1 MIADIIRLMRLFDF
15 RSRSFRSAAWAW
27 LPAAGLLAGCLGH
40 APSGRAPS
48 GANEPALAEDSEPA
62 QDADADGKP
71 LAGAAKAFGIYQWN
85 KDSTYQAGLQGEI
98 DALGI
103 SPTYAMYFVDRD
115 MGFPKEIV
123 AYNSRRGIKSVLSQ
137 ELVRYA
143 DHGDTHTLDSI
154 LSGRWDGYFR
164 RFAKEARAAGDIIY
178 YRFGYEMNGDWQA
191 WGEQPE
197 KFTKAWRRAWKIFR
211 EEKAD
216 NVRWV
221 FSANVI
227 WGERTV
233 KQDLLPYYPGDRYV
247 DVVGL
252 DGYNFGDNHSRYH
265 RWKSYADVFRTS
277 LDALKTHFPDKPLW
291 ITEIGCAEGPGKAA
305 WIQDF
310 FAHFNADPAIRV
322 FVWFNEDKQYA
333 GEPNWRFDS
342 DKDSAERFRNWA
354 IYNSSITMFSLPSV
368 GQVAAAE
375 LAPSADGAPAAEA
388 APLNP
393 GDSPAAGRSPS
404 SPD

>member
-1 MIADIIRLMRLFDF
+1 MRRSDSASLSLRLA
-15 RSRSFRSAAWAW
+15 SWAW
-27 LPAAGLLAGCLGH
+27 LPAAGLICLLAGCLGH
-40 APSGRAPS
+40 TPAGRASAGAKDSALAS
-48 GANEPALAEDSEPA
+48 GADTADPA
-62 QDADADGKP
+62 ADPEEDGKP
-71 LAGAAKAFGIYQWN
+71 LAGSAKAFGIYQWN
-85 KDSTYQAGLQGEI
+85 KDSSYQAGLQGEI
-98 DALGI
+98 VALGI

-115 MGFPKEIV
+115 MGFPKDIV
-123 AYNSRRGIKSVLSQ
+123 AFNTRRGIKSVLSQ

-143 DHGDTHTLDSI
+143 DHGDPHTLDSI
-154 LSGRWDGYFR
+154 LAGRWDGYFR
-164 RFAKEARAAGDIIY
+164 HFAKDARAAKDIIY
-178 YRFGYEMNGDWQA
+178 YRFGYEMNGSWQA
-191 WGEQPE
+191 WGEQPD

-227 WGERTV
+227 WGDRTV
-233 KQDLLPYYPGDRYV
+233 KKDLLPYYPGNRYV

-265 RWKSYADVFRTS
+265 RWMSYADVFRVS

-291 ITEIGCAEGPGKAA
+291 ITEIGCAEGTGKAE

-354 IYNSSITMFSLPSV
+354 IYNNSITMFSLPSV

-375 LAPSADGAPAAEA
+375 LAPAADA
-388 APLNP
+388 APFNP
-393 GDSPAAGRSPS
+393 GDPRAAGRLPS
-404 SPD
+404 LPD